1 MRGLLTSPWID
12 VVAAVVGGLILGLGV
27 GRMLESVTIAGMV
40 LVAIGVIMLWWALSD
55 RRKWRRGNPESETD
69 GSHTIE

>member
-12 VVAAVVGGLILGLGV
+12 VVGAVVGGLILGLGV

>member
-27 GRMLESVTIAGMV
+27 GRMLESVTIAAMV

>member
-27 GRMLESVTIAGMV
+27 GRMLESVTIAAMV
-40 LVAIGVIMLWWALSD
+40 LVAIGVILLWWALSD